1 MKKRRK
7 FRWRNADFSPRLA
20 YPGRIGRA
28 RCRHSAGYLLSGGS
42 DARLEEE
49 DALCREEFLAVAR
62 LDGAAGRET
71 VIRLAA
77 PLDETDLELLFSD
90 GLTTRVAVAFDPER
104 GTRGRPGGAPVRGS
118 AAQSTPV
125 EPPPGALPRAVLE
138 AALDR
143 KLELPPPEPKA
154 ARRLLERV
162 RYAAKLEPEHYP
174 DWSEEEFRRIL
185 PELAAPYFPEMRS
198 FSDLGRADFFTAL
211 RAELGAER
219 LRELDR
225 DYPESFTSPAGASH
239 KIDYSGAVPTLPV
252 RVQEMYGVK
261 VHPMLGRSRQPL
273 RVELLSPRGGPVQVT
288 TDLPGFWRGNWPLV
302 RKEMKGRYPKHFW
315 PENPAEAL
323 PTTRTRMKMEQ
334 SGG

>member
-1 MKKRRK
+1 M
-7 FRWRNADFSPRLA
+7 
-20 YPGRIGRA
+20 
-28 RCRHSAGYLLSGGS
+28 
-42 DARLEEE
+42 
-49 DALCREEFLAVAR
+49 
-62 LDGAAGRET
+62 
-71 VIRLAA
+71 
-77 PLDETDLELLFSD
+77 
-90 GLTTRVAVAFDPER
+90 AVAFDPER
-104 GTRGRPGGAPVRGS
+104 ERAVAREELRFGALLLK
-118 AAQSTPV
+118 STPV

-143 KLELPPPEPKA
+143 KLELPPPEQKA

-273 RVELLSPRGGPVQVT
+273 RVELLSPAGRPVQVT